1 MLAVLNGMAAR
12 RATLAYVLLFCI
24 IAILCCTA
32 FLRIGVDRAAS
43 IHCASFRINPLAG
56 SSDVTRLS
64 REQARLKLHFHRQQM
79 TRQAVTDDRDG
90 RTFFQRNWEPS
101 LSCTALARLGC
112 PGEGGKWVCDPHRY
126 LGAHCRVYS
135 VGSNDE
141 FSFEEAVHHFNP
153 LCEIHT
159 FDPVVSHPV
168 NKPAYVQFHP
178 WGVGARDSVVDSV
191 FTLSTIM
198 GRLGHANVSILKIDC
213 EGCELD
219 AFNTQCFPS
228 HSGAV
233 QQILMEA
240 HFDGK
245 PERMHRLFN
254 FLTDS
259 GYAIVNK
266 EANIFGTDGS
276 SVEFSLIHLKEFF
289 HTAE

>member
-1 MLAVLNGMAAR
+1 MLAVVKGTVTR
-12 RATLAYVLLFCI
+12 RATLVYVLLCCI

-32 FLRIGVDRAAS
+32 LLQTGVGRWTS

-56 SSDVTRLS
+56 SITSRLS

-79 TRQAVTDDRDG
+79 THQAITDDRDG

-112 PGEGGKWVCDPHRY
+112 PGDGGKWVCDPHKY

-135 VGSNDE
+135 FGSNDE

-153 LCEIHT
+153 RCEIHT
-159 FDPVVSHPV
+159 FDPVASHPF

-178 WGVGARDSVVDSV
+178 WGMGARDSVADSL
-191 FTLSTIM
+191 FTLPTIM
-198 GRLGHANVSILKIDC
+198 GRLGHANVSVLKIDC

-228 HSGAV
+228 HGGAV
-233 QQILMEA
+233 QQILMEV

-266 EANIFGTDGS
+266 EANIQYSDGS
-276 SVEFSLIHLKEFF
+276 AVEFSLVHLNEFF
-289 HTAE
+289 HAAE